1 MSCYTQEPIFD
12 PALHPLPVDRRC
24 YVNRKVSIEKLEGG
38 LAVVRILG
46 TPWHRFAFDSE
57 LDRRVVAAN
66 LVLANLAATVD
77 VTRAFE
83 VSRTTLFR
91 DRQRLLEGGLPLLAQ
106 VRRGPKGATKCTPQI
121 VTRARALFREG
132 LSKRAIARRL
142 GVSEFSVRVILRD
155 QPAASVETQNTLPLS
170 PPVTT
175 PLPAPEPTQP
185 QEAAAPVAA
194 QIATHPP
201 TVDEP
206 RATGSAE
213 SVELL
218 DAAGFPALEP
228 HPELTDERDLDRS
241 LERVF
246 ARFGLI
252 TEASVRFV
260 PGDGLRFAG
269 ALLLVAAVVG
279 TGFFRAVQKVYG
291 RLRNGFYG
299 LRHTILT
306 LVLMK
311 ALRIQR
317 AQHLTGV
324 SPSALGRLLGLDRAP
339 EVKTLRRR
347 VREIARLKKAGE
359 LMRELARDL
368 VRQAPDELGFL
379 YIDGHVRR
387 YFGKRAVAKA
397 YVTQMRISMPA
408 ATDFWVNDAHGAPL
422 FVVTGEVVSALTRA
436 LLPILSEVRSLL
448 GKGVR
453 ATVVFDRGGWS
464 PKLFRKILNMG
475 FDILTYRKGKCP
487 RYPAAEFRTVRGSVD
502 GREVEYSL
510 RDGSVRAG
518 KGLRLRS
525 IVRLKDGHQTH
536 VVTSRSDLPALDL
549 AYRMFERWRQENYF
563 KYADHEFDL
572 DALDT
577 YMVDD
582 EDAERMVPNPAR
594 KRLDKAIRSL
604 RGKLEELEAEL
615 GRRVDANAEVKR
627 ATVRG
632 FKIAEADLRRRID
645 ALRKRIEARKRER
658 ASYPEKVTVAQ
669 ARGPEAEGE
678 AVKPEVETKHFMNIV
693 AMAVYRAE
701 TALHRLLEPHY
712 RANDQEGR
720 ALLREAFR
728 SSGSLHVDGKHLRVT
743 LEPLSAP
750 RRSEAIAKLC
760 HHLNQ
765 DAVRIPG
772 TSLRLEFAVKGVECS
787 K

>member
-1 MSCYTQEPIFD
+1 MSHFTLELLPD
-12 PALHPLPVDRRC
+12 PAANDRRC
-24 YVNRKVSIEKLEGG
+24 YVNRNVSIDRLDGG

-66 LVLANLAATVD
+66 LVLADLAATVEVVQALD
-77 VTRAFE
+77 

-91 DRQRLLEGGLPLLAQ
+91 DRRRLLEGGLPHLAD
-106 VRRGPKGATKCTPQI
+106 VRPGPRSATKCTPR
-121 VTRARALFREG
+121 VATRARALFREG
-132 LSKRAIARRL
+132 HGKRAIARRL
-142 GVSEFSVRVILRD
+142 GISEYSVRVILRG
-155 QPAASVETQNTLPLS
+155 QPPAAVETQGALTLSAPATASPLAPEPPQPHQEVAVLVSPQTETPPAASVEPRVTVS
-170 PPVTT
+170 ADAAVPVDAVGF
-175 PLPAPEPTQP
+175 PAPEP
-185 QEAAAPVAA
+185 
-194 QIATHPP
+194 
-201 TVDEP
+201 
-206 RATGSAE
+206 
-213 SVELL
+213 
-218 DAAGFPALEP
+218 
-228 HPELTDERDLDRS
+228 HPEFTDERDLDRHE
-241 LERVF
+241 ERVF

-260 PGDGLRFAG
+260 AGDGLRFAG

-279 TGFFRAVQKVYG
+279 TGFFRAVQSVYG
-291 RLRNGFYG
+291 RLKNGFYG
-299 LRHTILT
+299 LRHTILS

-311 ALRIQR
+311 ALRIRR
-317 AQHLTGV
+317 AEHLTGV

-347 VREIARLKKAGE
+347 VREIARLEKADE

-368 VRQAPDELGFL
+368 ARQAPAALGFL
-379 YIDGHVRR
+379 YVDGHVRR

-408 ATDFWVNDAHGAPL
+408 ATDFWVNDANGEPL

-436 LLPILSEVRSLL
+436 LPPVLSEVRSLL
-448 GKGVR
+448 GPGVR

-464 PKLFRKILNMG
+464 PKLFRRILDMG

-487 RYPAAEFRTVRGSVD
+487 RYPIGDFRPVRGTVD

-510 RDGSVRAG
+510 RDGQVRAG
-518 KGLRLRS
+518 KGLVLRS
-525 IVRLKDGHQTH
+525 IVRLKDDHQTH
-536 VVTSRSDLPALDL
+536 IVTSRGDASALEL
-549 AYRMFERWRQENYF
+549 AHRMFERWRQENYF
-563 KYADHEFDL
+563 KYAEHEFDL

-577 YMVDD
+577 YMVEA
-582 EDAERMVPNPAR
+582 EDCERMVPNPAR
-594 KRLDKAIRSL
+594 KRLDADIRVL
-604 RGKLEELEAEL
+604 RENLGELEGEL
-615 GRRVDANAEVKR
+615 GRRADANAEGKR
-627 ATVRG
+627 STMRG

-645 ALRKRIEARKRER
+645 GLRKKISARKAER
-658 ASYPEKVTVAQ
+658 ASYAQKVTVEQ
-669 ARGPEAEGE
+669 ARGPDAEGE
-678 AVKPEVETKHFMNIV
+678 AVKPEVETKHFMNIA

-712 RANDQEGR
+712 RANDREGR

-728 SSGSLHVDGKHLRVT
+728 SSGSLQVDGKHLRVT
-743 LEPLSAP
+743 LEPMSAP

-760 HHLNQ
+760 HQLNQ

-772 TSLRLEFAVKGVECS
+772 TSLRLQFAVSGVECS